1 MNRVIQIAIREF
13 CSTAITK
20 GFVVMAFV
28 VPAGMALVMA
38 IVFPILLAT
47 SATQIHA
54 RVAILDPTGQIAEPF
69 QQRLTPE
76 AFAEQRAKQSQDMVD
91 VITDK
96 AGVDLPESIDVAS
109 EPRDVS
115 TFEVD
120 SLELDADLEET
131 KAALWRRSDSDE
143 SLTALVVIDPQAIE
157 PDVEGEYG
165 SYEIYHRPKLDPR
178 HIDRISSAVE
188 AAIRST
194 RIEAANLGVPEDKL
208 RRIFRVSPTVK
219 REVTEHGER
228 RSLGELKILVS
239 FGFMVLIFIPVMMGG
254 QFLLTT
260 MVEEKS
266 NRVVEVLLSA
276 VSAQQLMT
284 GKILGQ
290 LAVGLSILLIYG
302 TIGGGALVAFG
313 LSHLIGPLNLISL
326 LVFFLIAYC
335 TIASFMAA
343 IGSAVNDFREAQ
355 ALQSPVMMVLFLPYL
370 LAIPITANPSSAF
383 STIVSFVPIINP
395 FAMMLRITSHEPPP
409 YWQIG
414 LSIAIGIATAAVA
427 LRLAAKVF
435 RIGLLLHGKPPNF
448 ATLIR
453 WVRMA

>member
-1 MNRVIQIAIREF
+1 MNRVVQIAIREF

-20 GFVVMAFV
+20 GFVIGAFV

-47 SATQIHA
+47 SATEIHG
-54 RVAILDPTGQIAEPF
+54 RVALFDPTGQIATRF
-69 QQRLTPE
+69 QQRLMPE
-76 AFAEQRAKQSQDMVD
+76 ALAEH
-91 VITDK
+91 K
-96 AGVDLPESIDVAS
+96 AQKNRDNVEAFSDAVGVDLPQNLDVAVG
-109 EPRDVS
+109 PRDVS
-115 TFEVD
+115 TFGVE
-120 SLELDADLEET
+120 LLDADADLDET
-131 KAALWRRSDSDE
+131 KASLWQGSDSDD
-143 SLTALVVIDPQAIE
+143 SLTALVLIDPQAIE
-157 PDVEGEYG
+157 PDAEGVYG

-188 AAIRST
+188 AAIRTS

-208 RRIFRVSPTVK
+208 KRIFRVSPTVK
-219 REVTEHGER
+219 REVTEQGER

-239 FGFMVLIFIPVMMGG
+239 FGFMILIFIPVLMGG

-313 LSHLIGPLNLISL
+313 MSHLIGPLNLISL

-383 STIVSFVPIINP
+383 STIVSFVPVINP

>member
-1 MNRVIQIAIREF
+1 MNRVVQIAIREF

-20 GFVVMAFV
+20 GFVIGAFV

-47 SATQIHA
+47 RATEIHG
-54 RVAILDPTGQIAEPF
+54 RVALFDPTGQIAGPF

-76 AFAEQRAKQSQDMVD
+76 ALAERKEQQSRDAAEAISDAVGVEVPAK
-91 VITDK
+91 
-96 AGVDLPESIDVAS
+96 LDVAAR
-109 EPRDVS
+109 PRDVS
-115 TFEVD
+115 TFAVEL
-120 SLELDADLEET
+120 LEADTDLDQI
-131 KAALWRRSDSDE
+131 KASLWRGSGSDD
-143 SLTALVVIDPQAIE
+143 SLTALVVVDSQAIE
-157 PDVEGEYG
+157 PDAEGEYG
-165 SYEIYHRPKLDPR
+165 SYEIYHKPRLDPR
-178 HIDRISSAVE
+178 HISRISSAVE
-188 AAIRST
+188 AAIRSS
-194 RIEAANLGVPEDKL
+194 RIEAADLGVPEDKL

-228 RSLGELKILVS
+228 RSLGELKFLVS
-239 FGFMVLIFIPVMMGG
+239 IGFMILIFIPVIMGG

-290 LAVGLSILLIYG
+290 LVVGLSILLIYG

-355 ALQSPVMMVLFLPYL
+355 ALQTPVMMVLMLPYL
-370 LAIPITANPSSAF
+370 LAFPITANPSSAF

-414 LSIAIGIATAAVA
+414 LSIAIGIATAALC

-448 ATLIR
+448 ATLVR